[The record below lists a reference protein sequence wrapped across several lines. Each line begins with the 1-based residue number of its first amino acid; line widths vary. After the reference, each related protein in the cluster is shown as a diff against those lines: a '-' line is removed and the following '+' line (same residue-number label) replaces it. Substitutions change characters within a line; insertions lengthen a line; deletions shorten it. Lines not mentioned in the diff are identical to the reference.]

1 MACKEAK
8 MSLIAKS
15 ANKKKRAKKL
25 KTAEKITWAGTI
37 IGLIVDLIAV
47 SQIIAVLVS
56 GNLHPSYMR
65 FFITPSTGLVI
76 WGLAFF
82 TYIAFLHL
90 YWENNIDKYGFA
102 SKFLWF
108 LLKDLILN
116 FKKPFLLLPFIIWMI
131 VGYPLLSLVSILL
144 PSCYGTLLLLGGAF
158 LFMAKIMNV
167 SANDMK
173 TDILGRVTE
182 ATKKEID
189 EDWTSIEN
197 RIRVELERK
206 LIVRY
211 TDFSD
216 LEEVRS
222 YDMQT
227 FWYILALYATKN
239 PESVKFGALW
249 KENGE
254 EDKPSLIDVNV
265 LVDSRIL
272 LSKGYLVI

>member
-1 MACKEAK
+1 MTHKEAK
-8 MSLIAKS
+8 MSLITKS
-15 ANKKKRAKKL
+15 INKKKRTKKL
-25 KTAEKITWAGTI
+25 KTAEKVVWAGTI

-56 GNLHPSYMR
+56 GNLNPSYMR

-76 WGLAFF
+76 LGLALF
-82 TYIAFLHL
+82 TYMAFLHL
-90 YWENNIDKYGFA
+90 YWENNSDKYGFS

-116 FKKPFLLLPFIIWMI
+116 FRKPFLLLPFIILVI

-144 PSCYGTLLLLGGAF
+144 PSCFGTFLIFGGTF
-158 LFMAKIMNV
+158 LFIAKIINLG
-167 SANDMK
+167 SKNIK

-189 EDWTSIEN
+189 NDWSFIEN

-206 LIVRY
+206 YIVGH
-211 TDFSD
+211 TNFSD
-216 LEEVRS
+216 LEEVKK

-239 PESVKFGALW
+239 PTSVKFGGLW
-249 KENGE
+249 KENEEGE
-254 EDKPSLIDVNV
+254 PTLIGINL

-272 LSKGYLVI
+272 LSEKYFVV